1 MGNCLLRNRCPNS
14 RNEPDEAKNQ
24 PVKSELPVWSAER
37 TITMDQ
43 LLKKRAE
50 FWDTSPAYE
59 GRKEI
64 WDALRAAAE
73 AVENGNRDLAQ
84 AILDGANITLPTG
97 FLLDCYDELGC
108 RYVLPP
114 YVLSRPT
121 NIVTIKTPE
130 TMPDSPQAPSLVMAP
145 DMTLKVRVS
154 MGDKVIDEKLAVN
167 SLERIADVKERIRQN
182 FSLNK
187 KRIRLIC
194 CGKILNDKTAI
205 KDAKIPKNFLVQVI
219 VNMDSE

>member
-1 MGNCLLRNRCPNS
+1 MGNCLLRNRCPSS
-14 RNEPDEAKNQ
+14 RNQPEEAKNQ

-37 TITMDQ
+37 SITTEQ
-43 LLKKRAE
+43 LMRKRAE

-64 WDALRAAAE
+64 WDALKAAAE
-73 AVENGNRDLAQ
+73 ALETGNRDLAQ
-84 AILDGANITLPTG
+84 AILDGASITLPSG
-97 FLLDCYDELGC
+97 FLSDCYDELGC

-121 NIVTIKTPE
+121 NIVTTKPE
-130 TMPDSPQAPSLVMAP
+130 PSSEPVVPTSPVTMAP
-145 DMTLKVRVS
+145 DMYLKIRLS
-154 MGDKVIDEKLAVN
+154 IGDATSDEKLPVN

-182 FSLNK
+182 HNFGLS
-187 KRIRLIC
+187 RIRMIC

-205 KDAKIPKNFLVQVI
+205 KDAKIPKSFIVQVI
-219 VNMDSE
+219 VSTDLE

>member
-1 MGNCLLRNRCPNS
+1 MYSVLCFSNPLFS
-14 RNEPDEAKNQ
+14 
-24 PVKSELPVWSAER
+24 S
-37 TITMDQ
+37 
-43 LLKKRAE
+43 
-50 FWDTSPAYE
+50 
-59 GRKEI
+59 
-64 WDALRAAAE
+64 
-73 AVENGNRDLAQ
+73 
-84 AILDGANITLPTG
+84 G

-121 NIVTIKTPE
+121 NIVTVKTPE
-130 TMPDSPQAPSLVMAP
+130 AVPDSPQAPSLVMAP

-167 SLERIADVKERIRQN
+167 SLERIADVKEGIREN